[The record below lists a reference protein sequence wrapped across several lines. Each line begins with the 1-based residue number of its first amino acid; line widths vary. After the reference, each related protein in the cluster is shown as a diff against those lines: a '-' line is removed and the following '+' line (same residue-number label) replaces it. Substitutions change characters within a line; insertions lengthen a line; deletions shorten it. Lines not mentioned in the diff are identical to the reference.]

1 MSPILN
7 RNDATTQ
14 RERHE
19 MHENQIAEGIVEA
32 AFRVHRW
39 FGPGLLESAY
49 EVCLVQELRDM
60 GFSTEQQV
68 PLPLVY
74 RGVRLDAGYRL
85 DIWVDRK
92 VIIEVKAVD
101 EIHPVHIAQVLTY
114 LKLTDNSLGL
124 ILNFH
129 TALLKNGVRRIVN
142 NLKE

>member
-1 MSPILN
+1 VNPIQN
-7 RNDATTQ
+7 RNDATTR

-49 EVCLVQELRDM
+49 EVCLVHELRDM
-60 GFSTEQQV
+60 GFPTEQQV

-74 RGVRLDAGYRL
+74 RDVRLDAGYRL

-92 VIIEVKAVD
+92 VIVEVKAVD

-114 LKLTDNSLGL
+114 LKLTDNGLGL
-124 ILNFH
+124 VLNFH
-129 TALLKNGVRRIVN
+129 TALLKDGIRRIVN